1 MRADVRHVQHL
12 QIESPELWEAGCEF
26 RESDLD
32 SRDQLV
38 KFVLKHQAIARP
50 PRALLKAS

>member
-12 QIESPELWEAGCEF
+12 QVESPELWEAGCEF

-32 SRDQLV
+32 SREQLV
-38 KFVLKHQAIARP
+38 RFVLNHQDVARRP
-50 PRALLKAS
+50 ALKKAS